1 MRLKALRPALIIFVS
16 LTLITGVIYPLLV
29 TLFAQ
34 LIFPVQANGSLITA
48 DNQIVGS
55 TLIGQMT
62 DDPRYFWSRPSAVNY
77 MAGAS
82 LDAPVSSAAT
92 NSSST
97 NATLAENVVT
107 REALF
112 RTANNVPDNVAVPVE
127 MLFASGSGLDPH
139 ISPEAARL
147 QLDRVA
153 AARGLE
159 RDIVASLVEQHV
171 ESPQWGFFGQPRVN
185 VLLLNLALDELQ

>member
-82 LDAPVSSAAT
+82 LDAPVASGAT

-97 NATLAENVVT
+97 NGNLAESVVT

-147 QLDRVA
+147 QIDRVA
-153 AARGLE
+153 AACGLE